1 MSKTIT
7 GRFVNAG
14 PYRASH
20 MAYLLET
27 DKGLEMTLID
37 DDSDGRSIRPEVRE
51 RWMDQGRIKEMIS
64 IPVGTIVTILGPPE
78 GQNTMETPW
87 GHDLIMRVRA
97 TEALVWNSANRHW
110 YCEHSVETVI
120 RMTNFDGNMDR

>member
-7 GRFVNAG
+7 GRFINSG
-14 PYRASH
+14 PYRTYH

-27 DKGLEMTLID
+27 DNGDEMRIID
-37 DDSDGRSIRPEVRE
+37 GDVSDEQRQ

-64 IPVGTIVTILGPPE
+64 IPVGAVVTILGAPY

-87 GHDLIMRVRA
+87 GHDLVMRVRA
-97 TEALVWNSANRHW
+97 AEALVWNRANRHW
-110 YCEHSVETVI
+110 YCDHSVETVI
-120 RMTNFDGNMDR
+120 KMTNFTGDLG